1 MWHETYPMSSTVRA
15 EPATHPPL
23 PTSRFPTAPFFY
35 RPGTTLRLHPYD
47 IDAEALLPGANIV
60 EVQVRSHLAIGF
72 GEFWQQVV
80 CDITGIP
87 LIGYTQCEAL
97 LFDPLYIDIFDIPF
111 QPRTHPSDERLTA
124 MLVQRSPAS
133 VQTGSA
139 SDVPSTSSSP
149 SNSPKAASSPSS
161 LSSSIMTLVN
171 EPESAEANNEKKP
184 STSGNPSRIKDLSSD
199 SEPIRW
205 GMFGPM
211 QVTSS
216 PQPMIRKHVLTI
228 YL

>member
-111 QPRTHPSDERLTA
+111 QPRIHSSDEA
-124 MLVQRSPAS
+124 DHHAS
-133 VQTGSA
+133 
-139 SDVPSTSSSP
+139 
-149 SNSPKAASSPSS
+149 
-161 LSSSIMTLVN
+161 
-171 EPESAEANNEKKP
+171 
-184 STSGNPSRIKDLSSD
+184 
-199 SEPIRW
+199 
-205 GMFGPM
+205 
-211 QVTSS
+211 
-216 PQPMIRKHVLTI
+216 
-228 YL
+228 